1 VNKLYVIIPLIVAVS
16 FLIFPFILYSGKM
29 IMVVTSDSMLPV
41 LKPYDM
47 IVVEKTIIDDT
58 SVGDIIVFDS
68 HMEGIGIVAH
78 RAVEILD
85 DHGRI
90 GISTK
95 GDNVDEHD
103 PWVVHDEDFIGI
115 VDSIV
120 PSMGILLIEPV
131 RYGIVAVI
139 IITAISLMREVMAK
153 PKAV

>member
-1 VNKLYVIIPLIVAVS
+1 MNKLYVIIPLILAVT
-16 FLIFPFILYSGKM
+16 FLIFPFVIYSGKM
-29 IMVVTSDSMLPV
+29 IMVVTSDSMLPI

-47 IVVEKTIIDDT
+47 IVVEKTSIDNA

-68 HMEGIGIVAH
+68 HMEGIGTVAH

-90 GISTK
+90 GIGTK

-103 PWVVHDEDFIGI
+103 PWIVHDEDFIGI
-115 VDSIV
+115 VDNIV
-120 PSMGILLIEPV
+120 PSMGIFLIEPV

-153 PKAV
+153 PKAA